1 MGELDNGG
9 AHATVSRSTDA
20 SGATVV
26 SIIGEVD
33 MSNATA
39 VDSELQAVL
48 RSEPALLV
56 VDLSALE
63 FIDSSG
69 IALLLRAAEKTARLE
84 LRNPSVTVQRVIA
97 ATGLSGVLHVQP

>member
-9 AHATVSRSTDA
+9 AHATVSRSTDT
-20 SGATVV
+20 SGALVL

-39 VDSELQAVL
+39 VDAQLQAAL
-48 RSEPALLV
+48 QSAPALLV
-56 VDLSALE
+56 VDLSALD

-69 IALLLRAAEKTARLE
+69 IALLLRAAEKAGRLE
-84 LRNPSVTVQRVIA
+84 LRNPSATVQRVIA

>member
-9 AHATVSRSTDA
+9 ARATVSRSTET
-20 SGATVV
+20 SGTLVV

-33 MSNATA
+33 MSNATEID
-39 VDSELQAVL
+39 VELQTAL
-48 RSEPALLV
+48 QSEPALLV
-56 VDLSALE
+56 IDLSALK

-69 IALLLRAAEKTARLE
+69 IALLLRAAEKAGRLE
-84 LRNPSVTVQRVIA
+84 LRNPSATVQRVIT